1 MIFGLLLSV
10 SCTKYDEVA
19 MWNKGED
26 MDSRLAALEEL
37 CSQMNTNIN
46 SLRLIVEALQD
57 NDYVTGVVPV
67 VENGETVGYTITFV
81 KSGSVTIYHGAD
93 GRHGTTPTIGVRQDT
108 DGIYYWTLNGEWL
121 TGDQGERVMAQG
133 MAGKSAYE
141 LAVENGYRGTLTEWL
156 ASLNGDNGDDGK
168 SAYELAVENGYRG
181 TEEEWLA
188 SLKGNTG
195 CNGKSAYELAVENGY
210 QGTLAEWL
218 ASLNGNNGNDGKS
231 AYELAVENGY
241 RGTEEEWLASLKG
254 NTGDKGDDGITPKL
268 EIRKDGYWYVSYDGE
283 QTWTQLGQA
292 TGDPGQKGDS
302 MFSDIDN
309 TDPDYFILELAE
321 GGEQIKL
328 PRYKDKFDLLFVSAT
343 DNKVKEMTAYCG
355 AGATVEISYEL
366 TNPLNAQISIECISH
381 SGYRVTIDKTDEKIH
396 ISAPDDPAAVST
408 PESEIL
414 VFASDDERTIM
425 RKLIVKQVK
434 YITYKATRPLDWGEK
449 DDPRFWGKDVEF
461 IDGQSSYDPD
471 TGQGKW
477 AYTGTV
483 IYVTDAAF
491 SRETSLQEITI
502 PASITEIGRNLW
514 NETGGGSAF
523 ENCTA
528 LTNVVFEGDN
538 MSQINKNTFNGCK
551 ALVSINLPKSL
562 KIIDYN
568 AFLCCSSL
576 EEITIP
582 DAVIEIGD
590 AAFSQCSKLKTVIL
604 GTQLEKISYH
614 AFNECLALETVLCP
628 DETPATLGEE
638 AFPLTDGWGYEAKY
652 RIYVPDD
659 VVDLYKT
666 TWPKYWDSSNPW
678 KTTKVIYGISS
689 MPAK

>member
-156 ASLNGDNGDDGK
+156 ASLNGDNGD
-168 SAYELAVENGYRG
+168 
-181 TEEEWLA
+181 
-188 SLKGNTG
+188 
-195 CNGKSAYELAVENGY
+195 
-210 QGTLAEWL
+210 
-218 ASLNGNNGNDGKS
+218 DGKS

-568 AFLCCSSL
+568 AFLRCSSL

>member
-141 LAVENGYRGTLTEWL
+141 LAVENGYR
-156 ASLNGDNGDDGK
+156 
-168 SAYELAVENGYRG
+168 
-181 TEEEWLA
+181 
-188 SLKGNTG
+188 
-195 CNGKSAYELAVENGY
+195 
-210 QGTLAEWL
+210 GTLAEWL

-568 AFLCCSSL
+568 AFLRCSSL

-652 RIYVPDD
+652 RIYVPDE

>member
-141 LAVENGYRGTLTEWL
+141 LAVENGYR
-156 ASLNGDNGDDGK
+156 
-168 SAYELAVENGYRG
+168 
-181 TEEEWLA
+181 
-188 SLKGNTG
+188 
-195 CNGKSAYELAVENGY
+195 
-210 QGTLAEWL
+210 GTLAEWL

-414 VFASDDERTIM
+414 IFASDDERTIM

-551 ALVSINLPKSL
+551 ALVSLKLPKSL
-562 KIIDYN
+562 KIIKYN
-568 AFLCCSSL
+568 AFLRCSSL

-652 RIYVPDD
+652 RIYVPDE

>member
-156 ASLNGDNGDDGK
+156 ASLNGDNGD
-168 SAYELAVENGYRG
+168 
-181 TEEEWLA
+181 
-188 SLKGNTG
+188 
-195 CNGKSAYELAVENGY
+195 
-210 QGTLAEWL
+210 
-218 ASLNGNNGNDGKS
+218 DGKS

-568 AFLCCSSL
+568 AFLRCSSL

-652 RIYVPDD
+652 RIYVPDE